1 MKKNDTRFSQLAMIT
16 LSFLAIGLCGHKL
29 SLITNTEIHPELALT
44 LVLALVSK
52 GRTIYACVLGSLILQ
67 CVLGVFSKLDAQ
79 TIAVMGAWTA
89 LTTLVYCKA
98 SLFAIRS
105 FIGTRWRDLVH
116 LQDFIKLLALGGLL
130 ASLIPAAS
138 LITIQGCLQ
147 SALSLKLLSLEFLR
161 TWLDISIGAFVFL
174 PVFLGI
180 LLRNAPTWRGRWK
193 AMSISGLFL
202 IGASCYVSLT
212 GREFEA
218 VWSKAQIKD
227 QTASILSL
235 VDARVATSEEAVLNF
250 AQLANIRSADIQQYL
265 VPLAQRIFQRHP
277 SVRSLSVILD
287 HDLATDAPGTTPA
300 NSKSLDRLDYNL
312 AQYETYKFT
321 NPNYPTT
328 TIDPDIL
335 SHYANAKTTSNLQL
349 APQNLQRFNLVQNQV
364 NSLIVSYQAK
374 TVTDPWSRH
383 PTDSAKGGALI
394 YIDID
399 LTQFAPTQITNK
411 DLHQV
416 WVNTKLKMNQ
426 SPISTEAQTSPALRS
441 EPNELQIAS
450 FRLFDQ
456 MVTLQ
461 ASQTSAWRADQ
472 MLRVTLPIKLLK
484 LLLCSTYV
492 TAIFTIF
499 TRRNLVRLLIAR
511 QIRNLRRQDDGLNL
525 FKYSIEQSQEAIA
538 ILRGHRDDLRIV
550 YSNRT
555 LSTLSGYSEQ
565 ELIGKDWSVLIDYP
579 INQKELTTLRQTV
592 AQHGSIQAELM
603 AFNQT
608 AEWFWVDLRLTP
620 IDSIQSSIPHW
631 VLIQQD
637 ISQRKKT
644 ELEIRRTALE
654 AQDNSLEKSRFLA
667 NMSHEIRTP
676 LSGIIGLSNLAQ
688 QTADPQA
695 IQKYLKT
702 IQLSAQLQLEII
714 TSILTTLKIE
724 VGQTQLNLQPLEL
737 KPLLNQTADIVRP
750 NALLKNIALDV
761 KISANV
767 PERIE
772 GDSVFLRQI
781 LLNLASNAIK
791 FTTHGAIN
799 ISVDYI
805 SHHDQTVRL
814 RFSVEDS
821 GPGLGSLSLA
831 QITKPFSKGNI
842 KNEINNDGLGLGLA
856 IVESF
861 LQLMGSHL
869 HVKNI
874 NALGGASFY
883 FDLDCKYHSLNQQSA
898 PPYTAP
904 PHAEIENAEWTNAF
918 VDLRFLL
925 IEDNL
930 INQLVVQGYLQH
942 SGAHLDIASTG
953 ASALSKLASTRY
965 DLVLLDLRIPN
976 FDTITVSEQIKN
988 NPINFGVS
996 IIGISASQ
1004 QEDYKTTLQRYGLI
1018 DFLPKPIEQR
1028 LLFEAINKCMYS
1040 KTAEIGLAKNSSNL
1054 TILSKQNTGQTG
1066 KLKRLFLKQAL
1077 ALRSKIEEDFLSNS
1091 YQALMDTL
1099 HLLQGSAAVIAESD
1113 LQQAAVEF
1121 ENSIRTQSSDVE
1133 QFLKFIQIFE
1143 QSIVRT
1149 RQQLNPPS
1157 ALATTKA
1164 PSNTDEHEYQKSI
1177 HINILLVDDNELI
1190 CEALGNQMM
1199 EKSLSVDFA
1208 HTSEEALLKLDTRRY
1223 DVILSDLVLPDM
1235 DGLALSK
1242 TISSQY
1248 RFKDQI
1254 IFGLSAHVS
1263 EAIAQECLDAGMKKL
1278 YSKLAEPSAL
1288 LAALVDAV
1296 EALKKS

>member
-1 MKKNDTRFSQLAMIT
+1 MKKNDTPFSQLAMIT

-29 SLITNTEIHPELALT
+29 SLITNTEIRPELALA

-67 CVLGVFSKLDAQ
+67 CVLGVFSHLDAQ

-89 LTTLVYCKA
+89 LTTLVYCKG

-105 FIGTRWRDLVH
+105 FISPRWRDLVH

-138 LITIQGCLQ
+138 LITIQGFLQ

-161 TWLDISIGAFVFL
+161 TWLDISTGAFVFL

-180 LLRNAPTWRGRWK
+180 LLRNTPPWRGRWK
-193 AMSISGLFL
+193 AISISGLFL

-212 GREFEA
+212 GREFEG
-218 VWSKAQIKD
+218 VLSKAQIKD
-227 QTASILSL
+227 QTASIISL
-235 VDARVATSEEAVLNF
+235 VDARVTTSEEAVLNF
-250 AQLANIRSADIQQYL
+250 AELANIRSPEIQQYL
-265 VPLAQRIFQRHP
+265 VPLAQGIFRRHP
-277 SVRSLSVILD
+277 SIRSLSVILD
-287 HDLATDAPGTTPA
+287 YDLATDVPGTTPA

-312 AQYETYKFT
+312 SQYETYKFT

-374 TVTDPWSRH
+374 GVTDPWSRH

-399 LTQFAPTQITNK
+399 LTQFAPTQITGK
-411 DLHQV
+411 DPHQA
-416 WVNTKLKMNQ
+416 WVNAKLKMNQ
-426 SPISTEAQTSPALRS
+426 SPISTEAQTSPSFRS
-441 EPNELQIAS
+441 EPNELQLAS

-472 MLRVTLPIKLLK
+472 LLRVTLPIKLLK
-484 LLLCSTYV
+484 LLLCSTYI

-499 TRRNLVRLLIAR
+499 TRRNLVRLLIAK
-511 QIRNLRRQDDGLNL
+511 QIRNLRRQDDGLTL

-538 ILRGHRDDLRIV
+538 ILRGHRDDLRII
-550 YSNRT
+550 YANRT

-565 ELIGKDWSVLIDYP
+565 ELVGKDWSLLVDYP

-608 AEWFWVDLRLTP
+608 ADWFWVDLRLTP
-620 IDSIQSSIPHW
+620 IESIQSSMPHW

-637 ISQRKKT
+637 ISQRKKS

-688 QTADPQA
+688 QTSDPQA

-737 KPLLNQTADIVRP
+737 NPLLNQTADIVRP

-767 PERIE
+767 PEHIE

-781 LLNLASNAIK
+781 LLNLVSNAIK

-805 SHHDQTVRL
+805 SQHDQTVRL

-831 QITKPFSKGNI
+831 QITKPFSKGNL
-842 KNEINNDGLGLGLA
+842 KSEINNDGLGLGLA

-861 LQLMGSHL
+861 LKLMGSHL
-869 HVKNI
+869 QVKNI
-874 NALGGASFY
+874 NTLGGASFY
-883 FDLDCKYHSLNQQSA
+883 FDLDCKYRSLNKQSA
-898 PPYTAP
+898 PPDTAP

-930 INQLVVQGYLQH
+930 INQLVVQGYLQQ
-942 SGAHLDIASTG
+942 SGAHLDIATTG
-953 ASALSKLASTRY
+953 ASALSKLTSTRY

-976 FDTITVSEQIKN
+976 FDTITVSEKIKN
-988 NPINFGVS
+988 NPINSGVS

-1004 QEDYKTTLQRYGLI
+1004 QEDYKTTLQRYGLV

-1028 LLFEAINKCMYS
+1028 LLYEAINKCMYS
-1040 KTAEIGLAKNSSNL
+1040 KTAEFVLAKNSSNL
-1054 TILSKQNTGQTG
+1054 SIFSAQTTGQTE
-1066 KLKRLFLKQAL
+1066 KLKRLFLEQGL

-1091 YQALMDTL
+1091 RQALMDTL
-1099 HLLQGSAAVIAESD
+1099 HLLQGSAAVIAELD

-1149 RQQLNPPS
+1149 RQQLNLPS
-1157 ALATTKA
+1157 ALATTEA
-1164 PSNTDEHEYQKSI
+1164 PSNTDEHEYQKST

-1208 HTSEEALLKLDTRRY
+1208 HTSEEALLKLDTCRY

-1235 DGLALSK
+1235 GGLALSK

-1263 EAIAQECLDAGMKKL
+1263 EAIAQECLDAGMKRL
-1278 YSKLAEPSAL
+1278 YSKLANPSTL

>member
-67 CVLGVFSKLDAQ
+67 CVLGVFSKLDAP

-105 FIGTRWRDLVH
+105 FIGTQWRDLVH

-212 GREFEA
+212 GREFEG
-218 VWSKAQIKD
+218 VLSKAQIKD

-538 ILRGHRDDLRIV
+538 ILRGHRDDLRII

-592 AQHGSIQAELM
+592 AEHGSIQAELM

-761 KISANV
+761 KISPNV

-805 SHHDQTVRL
+805 SQHDQTVRL

-831 QITKPFSKGNI
+831 QITKPFFKGNI

-869 HVKNI
+869 QVKNI

-1054 TILSKQNTGQTG
+1054 TIFSKQNTGQTG